1 MSVFDQN
8 IYESHGLIKLYDIL
22 SENIYNTIDN
32 ILLNKLAVKHSNKEI
47 LVTHAISDYFD
58 LYQTRLILDSYHVIT
73 TISSVKYSSI
83 KNAKNNKKIGHYHVV
98 VWYLYDNP
106 DDDQK
111 IYSERKVFNFNF
123 EFDE

>member
-22 SENIYNTIDN
+22 SEDIYNTIDN
-32 ILLNKLAVKHSNKEI
+32 ILLNKLAVKYSNKEI
-47 LVTHAISDYFD
+47 LVAHAISDYFD
-58 LYQTRLILDSYHVIT
+58 LHQTRLILDSYHVTT
-73 TISSVKYSSI
+73 TISSVKYSPI